1 MMIDKNKEPQFSQ
14 PFRQILLMV
23 LVLVLVAV
31 LGWFIYPLIAPV
43 LAANPY
49 LNGFILIVFGFGVVA
64 CFWQVMQLIS
74 SVSWIEGFALD
85 RPGHEFVRAPRL
97 LASLSALLSTTRAR
111 RGLTSTSTGSI
122 LDSVATRLDEARD
135 ITRYIVNLLIFL
147 GLLGTF
153 FGLATTV
160 PAVVETIRSLNPSE
174 SEEGIAVFD
183 RLMSGLGDQM
193 DGMGTAFSSSL
204 LGLAGSLVV
213 GLLELFAGHGQN
225 RFYRELE
232 EWLSSITRIGFSTEP
247 DAQQSQSYSAQPV
260 GEMGSL
266 DLTEMRDLMIRSEE
280 RRLETDARL
289 LALTETIS
297 RLSDR
302 LEAGNSQSAGMDT
315 GAFDRLAASQE
326 TLASSL
332 NDRADEAGGMDGEAR
347 MRLRNI
353 DVQLLR
359 ILEEMSAGRQD
370 SVAELR
376 AEIAALTQAISQQR
390 G

>member
-14 PFRQILLMV
+14 PTRQIILMV
-23 LVLVLVAV
+23 VVLAFVAV
-31 LGWFIYPLIAPV
+31 LGWLLYPQIESV
-43 LAANPY
+43 LAANLY
-49 LNGFILIVFGFGVVA
+49 LNGFILLVFAGGVIA
-64 CFWQVMQLIS
+64 CFIQVLQLIS

-85 RPGHEFVRAPRL
+85 RPGHEFVSAPR
-97 LASLSALLSTTRAR
+97 
-111 RGLTSTSTGSI
+111 I
-122 LDSVATRLDEARD
+122 ATRLDEARD
-135 ITRYIVNLLIFL
+135 ITRYIINLLIFL

-153 FGLATTV
+153 YGLATTV
-160 PAVVETIRSLNPSE
+160 PAVVETIRSLNPSD
-174 SEEGIAVFD
+174 SEEGVAVFD

-232 EWLSSITRIGFSTEP
+232 EWLSSITRVGFSSEP
-247 DAQQSQSYSAQPV
+247 DAPQGQAYAPTSSDGGAQNLS
-260 GEMGSL
+260 EL
-266 DLTEMRDLMIRSEE
+266 RDLMARGEE
-280 RRLETDARL
+280 RRQETDARL
-289 LALTETIS
+289 SALTDTIS
-297 RLSDR
+297 RLSER
-302 LEAGNSQSAGMDT
+302 IEAGNTGSPSMDT

-332 NDRADEAGGMDGEAR
+332 NDRADEAGGLDGEAR

-376 AEIAALTQAISQQR
+376 AGSEWPSHDAPDHDLRPIS
-390 G
+390 GPASWMP

>member
-1 MMIDKNKEPQFSQ
+1 MIDKNKEPQFSQ

-183 RLMSGLGDQM
+183 R
-193 DGMGTAFSSSL
+193 
-204 LGLAGSLVV
+204 
-213 GLLELFAGHGQN
+213 
-225 RFYRELE
+225 
-232 EWLSSITRIGFSTEP
+232 W
-247 DAQQSQSYSAQPV
+247 
-260 GEMGSL
+260 
-266 DLTEMRDLMIRSEE
+266 
-280 RRLETDARL
+280 L
-289 LALTETIS
+289 LACWNCSQAMGKTGFTVSWKSGFPQSPALVFRPS
-297 RLSDR
+297 RTRSKAKAIPPNLLAKWDR
-302 LEAGNSQSAGMDT
+302 WI
-315 GAFDRLAASQE
+315 
-326 TLASSL
+326 
-332 NDRADEAGGMDGEAR
+332 
-347 MRLRNI
+347 LRKC
-353 DVQLLR
+353 V
-359 ILEEMSAGRQD
+359 IL
-370 SVAELR
+370 
-376 AEIAALTQAISQQR
+376 
-390 G
+390 